1 MYLDRWLLQCYSE
14 LSTNRPVGMGI
25 GPIPEWTIQQ
35 YADRHELGDLFVR
48 QVMMIDSDLIRT
60 HAERDSK
67 NG

>member
-1 MYLDRWLLQCYSE
+1 
-14 LSTNRPVGMGI
+14 MGI